1 LLAELHHKGHEGF
14 SLCYFVSFV
23 VCALMRY
30 IAIVLLAASIATAQS
45 PKLDTTQSAVPGK
58 RLQHLRHGINVSGWF
73 GQVYDPKGYTKEHF
87 QTHTTLDDIA
97 LIKAMGFDHVRLVID
112 PKPMF
117 VAGHADEIPTEY
129 LGYLDVAVKM
139 ILDEGLAV
147 ILDVHPTTEFK
158 SDLAKKDD
166 LVEQFADFWRALAR
180 HYSSLNPDF
189 VFLEI
194 LNEPEMTDRY
204 RWYGVQAKLAAAIRQ
219 GAPQNTII
227 ATGAKFSADDEL
239 VFLESL
245 TDPNVIYN
253 FHFYEPHIFTHQ
265 GATWGVNF
273 WHSVRGL
280 AYPSNR
286 SSAEKAAAG
295 VPDEINQLYVLRY
308 GMEHWDAE
316 RIAMEVG
323 QVAAWAKKRDVPVVC
338 DEFGVYRRYADP
350 HDRAAWIRD
359 VRTALERRGIGW
371 TMWDYS
377 GGFGVVTK
385 AKDHPTVDQLT
396 VEALGLSH

>member
-1 LLAELHHKGHEGF
+1 
-14 SLCYFVSFV
+14 VTFV
-23 VCALMRY
+23 VNFVRLIRQSVL
-30 IAIVLLAASIATAQS
+30 VLLASSLLAAQTGKQ
-45 PKLDTTQSAVPGK
+45 PTIQKTVPAQ
-58 RLQHLRHGINVSGWF
+58 RLAHLRHGINISGWF
-73 GQVYDPKGYTKEHF
+73 GQVSDPKGYTKEHF
-87 QTHTTLDDIA
+87 QTHTTIEDIA
-97 LIKAMGFDHVRLVID
+97 LIKAMGFDHVRLVVD

-147 ILDVHPTTEFK
+147 ILDIHPTTEFK
-158 SDLAKKDD
+158 SDLAKKDEF
-166 LVEQFADFWRALAR
+166 VEQFADFWRALAR

-189 VFLEI
+189 VFFEI

-239 VFLESL
+239 VFLEPL
-245 TDPNVIYN
+245 TDANVIYN

-323 QVAAWAKKRDVPVVC
+323 QVAAWAKKRDIPVLC

-350 HDRAAWIRD
+350 HDRATWIRD

-396 VEALGLSH
+396 VEALGLSR